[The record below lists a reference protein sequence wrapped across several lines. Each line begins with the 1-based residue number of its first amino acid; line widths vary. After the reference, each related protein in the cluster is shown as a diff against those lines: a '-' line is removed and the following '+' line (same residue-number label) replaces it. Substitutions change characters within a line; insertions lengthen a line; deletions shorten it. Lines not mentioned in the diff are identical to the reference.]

1 VYIYV
6 YIYIVNIYIHVYIDN
21 EVYKLASNWGGHSDS
36 LRFPGKR
43 HLDLASLVSCRA
55 HSHPLQRAMAGTR
68 IKHATK
74 DGLNGYLTINIR
86 DLDGFSGISTILE
99 IVNLVN
105 HEEFGFSGIGVY
117 MTQPT

>member
-1 VYIYV
+1 MV
-6 YIYIVNIYIHVYIDN
+6 
-21 EVYKLASNWGGHSDS
+21 
-36 LRFPGKR
+36 R

-99 IVNLVN
+99 IVN
-105 HEEFGFSGIGVY
+105 HEELGFSGIEVY